1 MKRNSAAKRP
11 RSRPTKFENLSSN
24 YATVLYEARDISQ
37 PSQRAAN
44 SELALDERFPATRI
58 LRSKPLTVQFAG
70 GGGESKS
77 YVTVKCGTTCGV
89 DVPPLHARAAAHGVC
104 RRTRRLPPSPR
115 GPTFNGDITNQKGA
129 TDQRGTGVRVP
140 LQNGSCRASLVLR
153 KIDCNQKGVVILQ
166 ITCRAAL
173 SCTIF
178 LRKEDEAKSL
188 I

>member
-44 SELALDERFPATRI
+44 SELALAERFLATGI

-77 YVTVKCGTTCGV
+77 YVTVKCGATCDV
-89 DVPPLHARAAAHGVC
+89 DVPPLHARAAANELGSGPADPEGIEPC
-104 RRTRRLPPSPR
+104 KARPFRRSE
-115 GPTFNGDITNQKGA
+115 
-129 TDQRGTGVRVP
+129 
-140 LQNGSCRASLVLR
+140 ASLHQTPDSPPGLSPHSA
-153 KIDCNQKGVVILQ
+153 L
-166 ITCRAAL
+166 AAIAAR
-173 SCTIF
+173 SHI
-178 LRKEDEAKSL
+178 
-188 I
+188 